1 MEDDSI
7 FSTIIENIPIPILI
21 IEILEYPNKI
31 SFKTV
36 NRAFRELNLEYSLL
50 PAADI
55 QSSDVIIEKFSSE
68 VSEKK
73 FDILM
78 GVVFDLVKEQIGN
91 QRKIII
97 NLDKRNL
104 KIEEL
109 KSISSP
115 ESENRVPC
123 GHTFFKINDNTVG
136 IVFEILERSKKK
148 HDIDF
153 LNLNI
158 ISNVPTGAFILHDNK
173 IIDTNLQFTNMLGFS
188 DVEKL
193 KGRNIKDFLYPEDFQ
208 NFFQNFETVAKVN
221 NDLPTKETFRFQ
233 KLNGGTIW
241 LNIKFGI
248 YISLEDESRS
258 IYINALD
265 VTEKKEKEILL
276 LQSHRLA
283 SVGNLT
289 AGFAH
294 EINNPLFGI
303 INYSHLIKESIDEGI
318 SINKNSEEYEF
329 LLGII
334 EESQRISKIIGNLSE
349 FSKKG
354 EEKDFSR
361 VKIPDII
368 EKVVKLLSYKIKRNQ
383 INVENKIDESFPSLI
398 LQQYPLENCLFN
410 LMLNSIDALEN
421 IKDRERIIKITP
433 NIIESDDKRDLE
445 IKFYDNGEGIP
456 DEFLTNIFNPFFST
470 RREKKGTGLGLY
482 TVHNIIE
489 DMRGQITV
497 TSKNEEWTE
506 FRIVIPLKDPAE
518 DKKHAELFLK

>member
-1 MEDDSI
+1 MTKLEDDSI
-7 FSTIIENIPIPILI
+7 FYSTIIENIPIPILI
-21 IEILEYPNKI
+21 IEVLEYPNKI

-36 NRAFRELNLEYSLL
+36 NRAFRELNLEYSLFI
-50 PAADI
+50 AEDI
-55 QSSDVIIEKFSSE
+55 QSSDVIIEKFTSD

-73 FDILM
+73 FDIIM
-78 GVVFDLVKEQIGN
+78 GVVFELLKEQIGN

-136 IVFEILERSKKK
+136 IVFDILERSKEK

-158 ISNVPTGAFILHDNK
+158 INSTTTGAFILHDNK
-173 IIDTNLQFTNMLGFS
+173 IIDTNLQFANMLGFS
-188 DVEKL
+188 DVENI
-193 KGRNIKDFLYPEDFQ
+193 KGRNIKDFLYPEDSL
-208 NFFQNFETVAKVN
+208 NFFQNFENLTKLKSNV
-221 NDLPTKETFRFQ
+221 PTKETIRFQ
-233 KLNGGTIW
+233 KLNGGTVW
-241 LNIKFGI
+241 LNLKFGI
-248 YISLEDESRS
+248 YISLKDESRS
-258 IYINALD
+258 IYINALN
-265 VTEKKEKEILL
+265 VTDKKEKEIAL

-283 SVGNLT
+283 SIGDLT
-289 AGFAH
+289 SGIAH
-294 EINNPLFGI
+294 EINNPLFGLM
-303 INYSHLIKESIDEGI
+303 NYSQLIKESIDEGI

-354 EEKDFSR
+354 EEKDFSP

-383 INVENKIDESFPSLI
+383 INVEMKIDENFPTLM
-398 LQQYPLENCLFN
+398 LQQYRIEHCLFN
-410 LMLNSIDALEN
+410 LMLNSIHALEN
-421 IKDRERIIKITP
+421 IKDREKIIRITS
-433 NIIESDDKRDLE
+433 NIIESDDQKDLV

-456 DEFLTNIFNPFFST
+456 DEFITNIFTPFFST
-470 RREKKGTGLGLY
+470 RREKKGIGLGLY
-482 TVHNIIE
+482 TVQNVIE
-489 DMRGQITV
+489 DMKGKITI

-506 FRIVIPLKDPAE
+506 FRIVIPLNDPA
-518 DKKHAELFLK
+518 KHTE